1 MNKKILITGAA
12 GMIGST
18 VVESKLKKNNLVYGI
33 DNFLNKKSI
42 YIKKFLTNKNFF
54 FKKKDISLSKKIFR
68 NNLYFDEVWLLAA
81 NSDIR
86 AGIKNPNVDYQN
98 TFLSTYNF
106 LNNINKNLKKNT
118 KIIFTSSS
126 AIYGD
131 LKNKKIKL
139 NYGPYKPISNY
150 GAMKSASESYLTY
163 YCQNYSIPF
172 YIFRLP
178 NVISEKFTHGIINDF
193 VKKINLNKKY
203 FQILGNGN
211 QRKPYVH
218 ANDLVNI
225 IEKIID
231 LKKFKNEFFNLTPND
246 SGVTVKYIA
255 QRVKL
260 IFKSKKVIKYQNNKY
275 GWKGDVPFYAYKNN
289 LKKYRHLQFK
299 LSSKEVINKVLMN
312 IMNDR
317 KT

>member
-172 YIFRLP
+172 YIFRFLLL
-178 NVISEKFTHGIINDF
+178 SYFFE
-193 VKKINLNKKY
+193 KKIKAFSEIVTPIISQCDLLRIQNRKLKGARD
-203 FQILGNGN
+203 ILLP
-211 QRKPYVH
+211 R
-218 ANDLVNI
+218 
-225 IEKIID
+225 
-231 LKKFKNEFFNLTPND
+231 
-246 SGVTVKYIA
+246 
-255 QRVKL
+255 
-260 IFKSKKVIKYQNNKY
+260 
-275 GWKGDVPFYAYKNN
+275 
-289 LKKYRHLQFK
+289 
-299 LSSKEVINKVLMN
+299 LMN
-312 IMNDR
+312 QTI
-317 KT
+317 KV